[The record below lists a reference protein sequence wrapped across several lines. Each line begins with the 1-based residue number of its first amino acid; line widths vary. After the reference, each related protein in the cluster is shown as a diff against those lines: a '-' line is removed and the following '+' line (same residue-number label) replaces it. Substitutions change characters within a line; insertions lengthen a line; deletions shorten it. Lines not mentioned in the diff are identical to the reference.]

1 MNNMNQVMQFYQQ
14 FRNNPMQML
23 KMRYNIPS
31 NVNINNPSD
40 IIQHLLNTGQ
50 VNQAQV
56 NQVMGMD
63 KNPVV
68 QQLMQMHF

>member
-1 MNNMNQVMQFYQQ
+1 MNNIMQIMQFYQQ

-23 KMRYNIPS
+23 CMRYNIPQ
-31 NVNINNPSD
+31 NLNNPND

-50 VNQAQV
+50 INQAQV

-68 QQLMQMHF
+68 QQLMQMRF

>member
-1 MNNMNQVMQFYQQ
+1 MNNMMQIMQFYQQ
-14 FRNNPMQML
+14 FRSNPMQML
-23 KMRYNIPS
+23 SMRYKIPS
-31 NVNINNPSD
+31 NLNNPND

-50 VNQAQV
+50 ISQAQV

-68 QQLMQMHF
+68 QQLMRMHF

>member
-1 MNNMNQVMQFYQQ
+1 MNNMMQIMQFYQQ
-14 FRNNPMQML
+14 FRSNPMQML
-23 KMRYNIPS
+23 SMRYNIPS
-31 NVNINNPSD
+31 NLNSPND

-50 VNQAQV
+50 INQAQV

-68 QQLMQMHF
+68 QQLMQMRF

>member
-50 VNQAQV
+50 INQAQV